1 MGDAG
6 EMTHDY
12 AAAEMVAAADSD
24 QVDADGES
32 DSDRHD
38 SDGDGENATVCS
50 DDGDGVASVLFDSS
64 NNIESNCMDSH
75 ICNTPHHDLVSYPE
89 ARYMN

>member
-1 MGDAG
+1 MSDADEMTHHD

-12 AAAEMVAAADSD
+12 AAAEMVVDVMVAAADSD

-38 SDGDGENATVCS
+38 EMTTICS
-50 DDGDGVASVLFDSS
+50 DGVAEVLFDSS
-64 NNIESNCMDSH
+64 NSI
-75 ICNTPHHDLVSYPE
+75 
-89 ARYMN
+89 